1 MSNFHNPMDYIPPG
15 SSVHRIFQA
24 RILEWVANPLGG
36 PPDPGIEARFSILLA
51 DSLPTE
57 PPGKPFD

>member
-1 MSNFHNPMDYIPPG
+1 MDYIPPG